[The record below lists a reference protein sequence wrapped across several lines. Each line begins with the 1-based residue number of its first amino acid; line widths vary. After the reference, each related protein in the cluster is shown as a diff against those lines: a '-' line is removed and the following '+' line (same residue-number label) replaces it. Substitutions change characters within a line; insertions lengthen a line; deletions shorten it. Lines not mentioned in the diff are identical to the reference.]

1 MTRIFI
7 DADACPVKKEV
18 FEVSIRNNLDVYVVS
33 NGGIRPNPNPLIKS
47 IFVESGLDKADDYI
61 ISNVEKNDI
70 VVSADIPLA
79 SECIKKGALI
89 VKHDGHVL
97 NKDNIGN
104 ELSKRNLMTEM
115 RSANP
120 FMISNNKSFL
130 KSDRSKFLNSF
141 EMQIRALTS
150 KWQL

>member
-1 MTRIFI
+1 MIKSPI
-7 DADACPVKKEV
+7 IC
-18 FEVSIRNNLDVYVVS
+18 
-33 NGGIRPNPNPLIKS
+33 PNPLIKS

-89 VKHDGHVL
+89 VKHNGHVL
-97 NKDNIGN
+97 NEDNIGN

-141 EMQIRALTS
+141 ELQIRALTS
-150 KWQL
+150 K